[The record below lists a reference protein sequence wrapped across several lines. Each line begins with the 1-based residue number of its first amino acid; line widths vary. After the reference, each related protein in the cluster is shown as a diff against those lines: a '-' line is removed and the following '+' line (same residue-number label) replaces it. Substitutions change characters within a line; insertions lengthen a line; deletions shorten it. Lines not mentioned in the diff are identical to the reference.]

1 MKSLGGEFKLMFI
14 VGSILNIF
22 VFITY
27 GYDGALPSRLY
38 DALSE
43 PISLSWFSFF
53 AVLCYAFWIVITSF
67 GARSIPDKTKRRW
80 FADNIIKPMLDMID
94 NIGIPILGYSLGSA
108 VPAILMYGFGLTEK
122 DAYSSFILIS
132 ATLISVLCRTHIIK
146 INIRNT
152 ECESKTL
159 MLVFI
164 GQVVL
169 GLILIFGVNSDLL
182 REYVVLIFSMA
193 FLVVLTM
200 AFNIDSHP
208 DSIKKRLRSTFDS
221 W

>member
-1 MKSLGGEFKLMFI
+1 MGLLDNQFKIMLTF
-14 VGSILNIF
+14 GSISNIF
-22 VFITY
+22 VFVIY

-53 AVLCYAFWIVITSF
+53 AVLFYAFWMVITRF

-80 FADNIIKPMLDMID
+80 FADNIIKPMLDMTD
-94 NIGIPILGYSLGSA
+94 DIGIPILGYSLGSA
-108 VPAILMYGFGLTEK
+108 VPAILMYEFGLTEK

-132 ATLISVLCRTHIIK
+132 ATLISVLCLTHIIK
-146 INIRNT
+146 INIRNK
-152 ECESKTL
+152 EYESKTL
-159 MLVFI
+159 MLIFV

-169 GLILIFGVNSDLL
+169 GVILIFGVNSDLL
-182 REYVVLIFSMA
+182 RESVVLIFSIA
-193 FLVVLTM
+193 FLVILTM
-200 AFNIDSHP
+200 AFNINSHP
-208 DSIKKRLRSTFDS
+208 DSIKKRLRSAFDS